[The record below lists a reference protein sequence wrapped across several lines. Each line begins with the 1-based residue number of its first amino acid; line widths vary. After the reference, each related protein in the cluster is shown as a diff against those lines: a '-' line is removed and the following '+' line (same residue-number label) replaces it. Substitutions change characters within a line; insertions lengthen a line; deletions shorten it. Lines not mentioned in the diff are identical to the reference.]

1 MRLLVT
7 RPDPDGARTAEALR
21 ARGRD
26 VLLAPVLRMQPVK
39 VEIPDRPYAR
49 IVITSAN
56 AARAIAAHPL
66 CAKLLPL
73 PVFAVGKHSA
83 DAARAAGFRDVR
95 SADGDSRDLL
105 RLLEQEVSN
114 FSGPQLYLAGEDR
127 TSDIASLINV
137 VTVVVYRMIAL
148 DRLGEA
154 AENALRAGQIEC
166 VLHFSVRSAQAY
178 LACSARADLSAH
190 ALAPV
195 QFCLSAQI
203 AAPLAAAGASMV
215 RIAPEPTEA
224 ALITIVAEDSVEP
237 RSR

>member
-21 ARGRD
+21 AHGHD
-26 VLLAPVLRMQPVK
+26 VLLAAVLRMQPVK

-73 PVFAVGKHSA
+73 PVFAVGNHSA
-83 DAARAAGFRDVR
+83 DAARATGFHDVR

-105 RLLEQEVSN
+105 QLLEQNVSN

-127 TSDIASLINV
+127 TADIGSLINA

-154 AENALRAGQIEC
+154 ADNALRAGQIEG
-166 VLHFSVRSAQAY
+166 VLHFSVRSALAY
-178 LACSARADLSAH
+178 LGCSARADLSAQ

-203 AAPLAAAGASMV
+203 AAPLAAAGAGII
-215 RIAPEPTEA
+215 RTAPRASEA
-224 ALITIVAEDSVEP
+224 ALITIVNGHSANL

>member
-21 ARGRD
+21 AHGHD

-39 VEIPDRPYAR
+39 AEIPDRPYAR

-56 AARAIAAHPL
+56 AARAITAHPL

-73 PVFAVGKHSA
+73 PVFAVGSHSA

-95 SADGDSRDLL
+95 SADGDSRNLL
-105 RLLEQEVSN
+105 RLLEQASN

-127 TSDIASLINV
+127 TADIASLINI

-154 AENALRAGQIEC
+154 ADNALRAGQIEG

-178 LACSARADLSAH
+178 LGCSANADLSAH

-215 RIAPEPTEA
+215 RIAPEPNEA
-224 ALITIVAEDSVEP
+224 ALITIVTEDSIDP